1 MRRTG
6 PGGYDSYSE
15 RLRALADELQREN
28 GEIAVAGDCSGCAQ
42 PAALDRV
49 ADALI
54 QQRKTRKRFLPAS
67 LFHEPAW
74 EILLNLYVAHRR
86 GTPLNVKHLVS
97 LVDAPVTTSQRWID
111 QLVHMKLLNRVVDVQ
126 DRRRLEISLASTAV
140 QAMEDYLRSLSQVGT
155 VPSQPQ
161 SF

>member
-1 MRRTG
+1 MRQTG
-6 PGGYDSYSE
+6 PGGLDSYSE
-15 RLRALADELQREN
+15 RLRALADELQRERGAPSVGAQ
-28 GEIAVAGDCSGCAQ
+28 GEGHTQ
-42 PAALDRV
+42 PVSLDGL

-54 QQRKTRKRFLPAS
+54 QQRKTRKRFLPGS

-86 GTPLNVKHLVS
+86 GAPLNVKHLVS

-126 DRRRLEISLASTAV
+126 DRRRLEISLAPTAV
-140 QAMEDYLRSLSQVGT
+140 QAMEQYLRSLAPIET
-155 VPSQPQ
+155 VPPQPQ